1 MFLCPCCAVDLFCRL
16 RRIRIE
22 EGMFDGFYR
31 RMPTRLIRRVK
42 NSTEDTREIT
52 ADQDD
57 IILRCFVSGEMFVCE

>member
-1 MFLCPCCAVDLFCRL
+1 
-16 RRIRIE
+16 
-22 EGMFDGFYR
+22 
-31 RMPTRLIRRVK
+31 MPTRLIRRVK